1 MENLRWSWEKWKEEE
16 EEAERTKSKI
26 DVKVNSG
33 ETNERKRINKFQS
46 NAKEKEK

>member
-16 EEAERTKSKI
+16 EVERTKSQI

-46 NAKEKEK
+46 KAKDKEK